1 MKTRTFKTLLAAAA
15 ASMLLLTGC
24 VMKKDDITD
33 GISVIDEQ
41 STPSVGDNDELK
53 DGITDKDKQSK
64 SSVGNIGEL
73 TLCKGDLIAVFDIKD
88 YGKIKAKLFPDIA
101 PIGVDN
107 FRQLANIGYYDG
119 KNIHRVMPNFMMQG
133 GSLNGDGTGGNAVVS
148 GGVFG
153 IETDTEKAC
162 HFYGALCYANAGGMN
177 STQFYIVNNKEPQD
191 ISAMTEY
198 YAQNMREA
206 QRLVEKASEEAEK
219 QYYQSYADY
228 FAQVVEQFG
237 NITEE
242 AEAKYAKV
250 GGTPSLDGSYTVFGQ
265 VYNGFDVIDA
275 IAAVELTENAGGELS
290 SPKKEIIINSV
301 KVIEFEG

>member
-1 MKTRTFKTLLAAAA
+1 MKKSTLKSLLAAAA
-15 ASMLLLTGC
+15 ASMVLLTGC
-24 VMKKDDITD
+24 AGNKVDITE
-33 GISVIDEQ
+33 GITVIDEL
-41 STPSVGDNDELK
+41 SP
-53 DGITDKDKQSK
+53 
-64 SSVGNIGEL
+64 SSVGNIDEL
-73 TLCKGDLIAVFDIKD
+73 TLKKGDLVAVFDIKG
-88 YGKIKAKLFPDIA
+88 YGTITAKLFPDIA

-107 FRQLANIGYYDG
+107 FKQLADSGYYDG
-119 KNIHRVMPNFMMQG
+119 KNLHRVMPNFMMQG

-206 QRLVEKASEEAEK
+206 QSLVEKASEEAEK

-301 KVIEFEG
+301 KGIEFEG

>member
-1 MKTRTFKTLLAAAA
+1 MV
-15 ASMLLLTGC
+15 LLTGC
-24 VMKKDDITD
+24 ERNKVDITE
-33 GISVIDEQ
+33 GITVIDEL
-41 STPSVGDNDELK
+41 SP
-53 DGITDKDKQSK
+53 
-64 SSVGNIGEL
+64 SSVGNIDEL
-73 TLCKGDLIAVFDIKD
+73 TLKKGDLVAVFDIKG
-88 YGKIKAKLFPDIA
+88 YGTITAKLFPDIA

-107 FRQLANIGYYDG
+107 FKQLADSGYYDG
-119 KNIHRVMPNFMMQG
+119 KNLHRVMPNFMMQG

-206 QRLVEKASEEAEK
+206 QSLVEKASEEAEK